1 MRILKAPMTLV
12 CLVSTFLVIM
22 AVLNGFA
29 KPAERPNFV
38 LILCADMG
46 RSDIGCYGA
55 RSTRRTS
62 TDLQRGDAVH
72 PVLKQRQVYHHA
84 GIDPGRTEMSNLA
97 QAKPDLAKRLAGD
110 WGEWAKR
117 TGLRL

>member
-1 MRILKAPMTLV
+1 MSLV

-29 KPAERPNFV
+29 EPAERANFV
-38 LILCADMG
+38 LILCDDMG

-84 GIDPGRTEMSNLA
+84 GIDPEWTEMSNLA
-97 QAKPDLAKRLAGD
+97 QVSPDSAKRLVED

-117 TGLRL
+117 TGLRR

>member
-1 MRILKAPMTLV
+1 MATSGCAGDEKTGCDWASALAFAAMRILNAPMSFV

-38 LILCADMG
+38 LILCDDMG

-62 TDLQRGDAVH
+62 TDLQRGMRFT
-72 PVLKQRQVYHHA
+72 QF
-84 GIDPGRTEMSNLA
+84 
-97 QAKPDLAKRLAGD
+97 
-110 WGEWAKR
+110 
-117 TGLRL
+117 

>member
-1 MRILKAPMTLV
+1 MRGNSGCAGDEKTGCDWSNTLAFAAMRILKVPMSLV

-29 KPAERPNFV
+29 KPAERANFV
-38 LILCADMG
+38 LILCDDMG

-62 TDLQRGDAVH
+62 NDLQRGMRFT
-72 PVLKQRQVYHHA
+72 QF
-84 GIDPGRTEMSNLA
+84 
-97 QAKPDLAKRLAGD
+97 
-110 WGEWAKR
+110 
-117 TGLRL
+117 